1 MVCAPLRFRQF
12 VNSSVRKDWCML
24 SPTAPSVLDPTCP
37 HRSGQRLTRQP
48 DAAPGLL
55 ERVDP
60 QRLQAI
66 TCLFPTPSGLRFL
79 SRLLAQAQ
87 SKPAGGEV
95 EVAVI
100 TAQSLRE
107 LAHRMGLSYDTT
119 HKYVLLFCA
128 LGLLGKQR
136 VGGQVELSVAPG
148 HYRPPRSLEALDHLI
163 AWSRPKVR
171 SYATQVRRRYL
182 RLYGPCPQAESPT
195 PPSAE
200 SAISELDEAIH
211 RLVQMIEQESSN
223 KRRAMLHTILSHLER
238 VRQRV
243 QQEDGMHAGQTAHEQ
258 GATGKSAKTVDS
270 AYKSPETVDSAY
282 KSAKMVDSA
291 CPLNVSNNVNVNTI
305 TIKDLLINV
314 NVKDMAVFLQTIF
327 HEEPCKRGYYYQLHK
342 QYARPECWLATT
354 LETLVG
360 MHQSK
365 AVKNAGKYFYDRCVA
380 LHQTPTLPAS
390 TQALVAQY
398 AHLSYPQVLAAL
410 TAPKAAVPAPLSS
423 AGRSS
428 QPDQYAVFI
437 EERLAAQQAWYE
449 EYCRQQQAAASSTA
463 LTSA

>member
-1 MVCAPLRFRQF
+1 
-12 VNSSVRKDWCML
+12 ML
-24 SPTAPSVLDPTCP
+24 STAVPVCLD
-37 HRSGQRLTRQP
+37 HADRLPVEPP

-60 QRLQAI
+60 QRLQVI

-87 SKPAGGEV
+87 RKPSGGEA

-100 TAQSLRE
+100 TAQNLRE

-136 VGGQVELSVAPG
+136 VGGQVELSVALG

-195 PPSAE
+195 PTPPPSAE
-200 SAISELDEAIH
+200 STISELDEAIH

-243 QQEDGMHAGQTAHEQ
+243 QQEDGMHAGQAAHEQ
-258 GATGKSAKTVDS
+258 GATGKPFAMR
-270 AYKSPETVDSAY
+270 DSAY
-282 KSAKMVDSA
+282 KSAKMGDSA
-291 CPLNVSNNVNVNTI
+291 CKS
-305 TIKDLLINV
+305 
-314 NVKDMAVFLQTIF
+314 A
-327 HEEPCKRGYYYQLHK
+327 
-342 QYARPECWLATT
+342 
-354 LETLVG
+354 ETV
-360 MHQSK
+360 
-365 AVKNAGKYFYDRCVA
+365 D
-380 LHQTPTLPAS
+380 PA
-390 TQALVAQY
+390 
-398 AHLSYPQVLAAL
+398 
-410 TAPKAAVPAPLSS
+410 
-423 AGRSS
+423 
-428 QPDQYAVFI
+428 
-437 EERLAAQQAWYE
+437 
-449 EYCRQQQAAASSTA
+449 
-463 LTSA
+463 